1 MRIHQIIFDIGYNDR
16 LGNAALTAKTHV
28 DAIYLF
34 IYLFIRRYID
44 IINVI

>member
-1 MRIHQIIFDIGYNDR
+1 MMRIHQIIFDIGYNDR

-34 IYLFIRRYID
+34 IYLFIYLLED
-44 IINVI
+44 I